1 MSDEYDQEN
10 QQSGGEQYL
19 NSNENS
25 TYKENYNEQAKTET
39 PQEEETEFNE
49 THGYRNETDDGRN
62 DIDIIT
68 PAKVS
73 LQEEAKQDEFID
85 KDSGIDPDSKKYINK
100 FPEVDDS
107 PEQVIISET
116 NTSKTTNLTKKL
128 NDDDDYD
135 NVFNETSSVI
145 IEPKRIDSEPKRR
158 ESAPKIENN
167 GISVTPKPTTTK
179 MTNGSVTD
187 SELKES
193 LDFLRKAPDL
203 NRMNSDFLNS
213 LMDSYL
219 DKEYVNRAPTL
230 KKPTLSPKT
239 STAST
244 SAASPSPG
252 SRKTS
257 SSSTNN
263 EIAKMEDLERNLKLI
278 REKNQKQPPPPVR
291 NKPPSVSKSWE
302 DPREQQRLKVKEK
315 QWPPKE
321 PPKDVGAY
329 VVESYGRT
337 DPYTKKLIKD
347 VQRNKRQEEE
357 RKDAEKRSTIVS
369 DNTAPVKTLRDTFTT
384 NPQKSSLGTL
394 RPQTELHS
402 ERSWIRH
409 EKKPIVYEEA
419 PEEPDWMQ
427 LIRTRR
433 WKSTVKA
440 R

>member
-1 MSDEYDQEN
+1 MSDEYGQEN
-10 QQSGGEQYL
+10 QQSGGEHL
-19 NSNENS
+19 NNENS
-25 TYKENYNEQAKTET
+25 NYEEDYNEQTETT
-39 PQEEETEFNE
+39 PQEEETELNE
-49 THGYRNETDDGRN
+49 THGHRNETDDGR
-62 DIDIIT
+62 DDTGIIPT
-68 PAKVS
+68 STKVS
-73 LQEEAKQDEFID
+73 LQDESKQDEFVD
-85 KDSGIDPDSKKYINK
+85 KDSGIDPDSKKYINNNG
-100 FPEVDDS
+100 PS
-107 PEQVIISET
+107 SQITQET
-116 NTSKTTNLTKKL
+116 ENTKEL
-128 NDDDDYD
+128 NDDVD
-135 NVFNETSSVI
+135 NVFNESSSSSI
-145 IEPKRIDSEPKRR
+145 TIEPKRRDSESKRR
-158 ESAPKIENN
+158 ESAPKIESN
-167 GISVTPKPTTTK
+167 GISVTPATPRI
-179 MTNGSVTD
+179 TNGSVTD

-193 LDFLRKAPDL
+193 LDFLRKTPDL

-219 DKEYVNRAPTL
+219 DKDYVNRTPTL

-239 STAST
+239 SNAVST
-244 SAASPSPG
+244 PGTSPGPG

-257 SSSTNN
+257 SSSATGNN
-263 EIAKMEDLERNLKLI
+263 GIAKMEDLERNLKLI

-302 DPREQQRLKVKEK
+302 DPKEQQRLKVKEK

-337 DPYTKKLIKD
+337 DPYSKKLIKD
-347 VQRNKRQEEE
+347 VQRNKREEEE
-357 RKDAEKRSTIVS
+357 RKEAEKRSTIIS
-369 DNTAPVKTLRDTFTT
+369 DNTAPVKTLRDTFAS
-384 NPQKSSLGTL
+384 NPQKSSLGAL